1 MGQAIS
7 DPPVSAVRYHEHTS
21 HVRHR
26 ISPHS
31 LDFSR
36 YPAPFKTYE
45 YQDRISLKQG
55 NGTCQGRNK
64 DGAFNDLDATVGQ
77 VLGGQTSCDES
88 VDLETVSRILGLS
101 YGVTLADRSRGLM
114 FRSVPSAGG
123 LYPCQMYLSVRK
135 IDDIETG
142 LYYCDTVQGF
152 LGRINP
158 RPLDTEIFFP
168 YQDPA
173 GVCLVI
179 TGIFYH
185 SAWKYR
191 ERAFRYLLLDAGH
204 LAEAVVQ
211 AARAVGVRARIKYD
225 FNDPC
230 LIQGLNLND
239 SLEVPLACVS
249 LGPGIAPGPESDLKP
264 FHPAKSGPEPAGT
277 VIYDI
282 LKEAYQAGIS
292 IAQSPA
298 VDWDTQVF
306 NRKPDRMQP
315 VPDPGPFETLS
326 FFYAVTHRRSRRN
339 FSSLNLTEPM
349 WAAFLNR
356 VFTRIFS
363 GLDPDETG
371 ASATGFL
378 EMAMISQNM
387 EGLTPGLYS
396 FSWDGATLACRQTRV
411 LAGDLARV
419 CLDQAWIS
427 RAAMNF
433 LIVADLAAME
443 SALGARGYRYVM
455 MHAGR
460 VGQRLYMAA
469 QELGLGCC
477 GIGAMYDKEA
487 VALLG
492 LNPGSVL
499 LYAVSAGPVK

>member
-1 MGQAIS
+1 MGRTS
-7 DPPVSAVRYHEHTS
+7 PDPPVSAVRYHDYTS
-21 HVRHR
+21 HVRYR

-45 YQDRISLKQG
+45 YQERISLKQG
-55 NGTCQGRNK
+55 TGTILGRNK
-64 DGAFNDLDATVGQ
+64 DEGFNAPDPTVSQ
-77 VLGGQTSCDES
+77 VLDDQVSCDEP
-88 VDLETVSRILGLS
+88 VNLETVSQILGLS
-101 YGVTLADRSRGLM
+101 YGVTLADRSRGLL

-123 LYPCQMYLSVRK
+123 LYPCQMYLSTHK

-142 LYYCDTVQGF
+142 LYYCDTIQGF

-158 RPLDTEIFFP
+158 RPLGPKIFFSDP
-168 YQDPA
+168 DPA
-173 GVCLVI
+173 EACLII

-225 FNDPC
+225 FNDSC
-230 LIQGLNLND
+230 LIQGLNLDD

-249 LGPGIAPGPESDLKP
+249 LGPGIAAGPGSDLKP
-264 FHPAKSGPEPAGT
+264 FHPAKSGPEPAT
-277 VIYDI
+277 PVIYDI

-292 IAQSPA
+292 IARSPA
-298 VDWDTQVF
+298 VDSATHVF
-306 NRKPDRMQP
+306 ARKPDRMRP
-315 VPDPGPFETLS
+315 VPDPGPFETKS
-326 FFYAVTHRRSRRN
+326 FFHAVTHRRSRRN
-339 FSSLNLTEPM
+339 FSSQNLPEPV

-356 VFTRIFS
+356 VFTGIFA
-363 GLDPDETG
+363 GQDPDETG
-371 ASATGFL
+371 AAASGFL
-378 EMAMISQNM
+378 EMAMISRNV
-387 EGLTPGLYS
+387 EGLAPGLYA
-396 FSWDGATLACRQTRV
+396 FSKDGATLACRQTGV
-411 LAGDLARV
+411 SAMDLARV
-419 CLDQAWIS
+419 CLDQAWIG

-433 LIVADLAAME
+433 LLAADLAAME
-443 SALGARGYRYVM
+443 AALGARGYRYVM

-487 VALLG
+487 AALLG
-492 LNPGSVL
+492 LNHGSVL